1 MRDLLL
7 YLETD
12 LDRAYRLDCKA
23 RTKQNQPWI
32 KREIFRGLYEDLV
45 EVYLQKAQE
54 HVFVDISFEE
64 VPGWVL
70 SEVERTL
77 NQKVVFEEEE

>member
-1 MRDLLL
+1 VLL

-12 LDRAYRLDCKA
+12 LDRAYKLDCKA

-77 NQKVVFEEEE
+77 TNDVEFTREEK

>member
-1 MRDLLL
+1 MLL

-12 LDRAYRLDCKA
+12 LDRAYKLDCKA

-77 NQKVVFEEEE
+77 TNDVEFTREEK